1 MGICAEPRLVVKRTF
16 LEYVEYSP
24 GQRTRSLTD
33 SALSYSSDELGAS
46 SCGSSPRP
54 LEEAPAKADGV
65 VNESATEELKAF
77 LGLGVPEAEK
87 ENLAMVNLIGYQ
99 SPKLTPMLS
108 PLHEEQLDAIASY
121 WAPPS
126 SMPLS
131 PSPEQCNV
139 VWIPVDF
146 NGQSDMY
153 QVPCM
158 PTSSPPPANVQQMQS
173 WPVSSPSLPR
183 PKPAKAADAFANSAE
198 MPESMRTTVI
208 MRNIPNNYTRD
219 MLLELLDS
227 EGFACNYSF
236 VYLPID
242 FNTQAGLGYAFID
255 LVSPEWAQ
263 AFWSHFEGFR
273 GWLLPSEKV
282 CCLNWSCPLQG
293 LEAHIE
299 RYRNSPVMHP
309 SMLDE
314 WKPVLFCNGE
324 RLVFPPPTKL
334 IKAPKIRSRPGAPQA
349 QF

>member
-1 MGICAEPRLVVKRTF
+1 M
-16 LEYVEYSP
+16 
-24 GQRTRSLTD
+24 
-33 SALSYSSDELGAS
+33 
-46 SCGSSPRP
+46 
-54 LEEAPAKADGV
+54 

-77 LGLGVPEAEK
+77 LGLGVSPEAEK
-87 ENLAMVNLIGYQ
+87 ENAYPSPTFNFHAYP

-108 PLHEEQLDAIASY
+108 PLQEEQLDSIAAAY

-126 SMPLS
+126 AMPMS
-131 PSPEQCNV
+131 QEQCNV
-139 VWIPVDF
+139 MWIPFDY
-146 NGQSDMY
+146 NGQA
-153 QVPCM
+153 C
-158 PTSSPPPANVQQMQS
+158 PANVQPQPQPQMQQ
-173 WPVSSPSLPR
+173 WPVSPPSSSLHR
-183 PKPAKAADAFANSAE
+183 AKPVKAADAFANSAE

-227 EGFACNYSF
+227 EGFACKYSF

-263 AFWSHFEGFR
+263 AFWSHFDGFR

-334 IKAPKIRSRPGAPQA
+334 IKAPKIRSRPGAQA
-349 QF
+349 QYS